1 MDARTVLAFATK
13 ELRDARRN
21 RWFLL
26 HTGALAALSL
36 GISALA
42 VSSQGAFGL
51 AGFGRTT
58 ASLVNL
64 VMLVVPLMGLTLG
77 ALSLAQERERGTLLY
92 VLAQPVTPAEV
103 FLGKYLGLAL
113 ALLASLAL
121 GFGASGLLI
130 AWRVSGAQVQ
140 GYLGLAGLSFGLALA
155 SLGLGLVI
163 SAVARRASTAVGL
176 AIFAWLALVL
186 LGDLGLMGTAM
197 VLRIDV
203 GALFGLTL
211 LNPLQVFKISAIA
224 GSQGTLEVLGPVGV
238 FAFRTFGAG
247 LLPLLLA
254 VLLAWVVA
262 PLAAGLGLFRW
273 RGAL

>member
-1 MDARTVLAFATK
+1 MDPRTIVAFAAK

-26 HTGALAALSL
+26 YTAALAALSL

-42 VSSQGAFGL
+42 VSAQGAFGL

-77 ALSLAQERERGTLLY
+77 AMSLAGERERGTLLY
-92 VLAQPVTPAEV
+92 VLAQPVTASEV
-103 FLGKYLGLAL
+103 FLGKYLGLGL
-113 ALLASLAL
+113 ALLASLSL
-121 GFGASGLLI
+121 GFGASGLVI
-130 AWRVSGAQVQ
+130 SWRVGGAQVA
-140 GYLGLAGLSFGLALA
+140 GYLGLAGLAFGLALA
-155 SLGLGLVI
+155 SLGLGLLI
-163 SAVARRASTAVGL
+163 SAFARRASTAIGL
-176 AIFAWLALVL
+176 SIFAWLGLVL

-197 VLRIDV
+197 VLRVDV
-203 GALFGLTL
+203 GALFGLAL

-224 GSQGTLEVLGPVGV
+224 GSHGTLEVLGPAGV
-238 FAFRTFGAG
+238 FAFRTFGAA
-247 LLPLLLA
+247 LLPMLVA
-254 VLLAWVVA
+254 VLVAWVLV
-262 PLAAGLGLFRW
+262 PLGAGLGVFRW

>member
-1 MDARTVLAFATK
+1 MDLRTVVAFAAK

-26 HTGALAALSL
+26 YTVALAALSL
-36 GISALA
+36 AISGLA
-42 VSSQGAFGL
+42 VSAQGAFGM

-77 ALSLAQERERGTLLY
+77 AMSLAGERERGTLLY
-92 VLAQPVTPAEV
+92 VLAQPVTAAEV
-103 FLGKYLGLAL
+103 FLGKYLGLSL

-121 GFGASGLLI
+121 GFGVSGLVI
-130 AWRVSGAQVQ
+130 SWRVGGAQVS

-155 SLGLGLVI
+155 SLGVGLVI
-163 SAVARRASTAVGL
+163 SAFSRKASSAVGL

-186 LGDLGLMGTAM
+186 LGDLGLMGTAV
-197 VLRIDV
+197 VLRLDV
-203 GALFGLTL
+203 GTLFGLAL

-224 GSQGTLEVLGPVGV
+224 GSQGTLEVLGPAGV
-238 FAFRTFGAG
+238 FAFRTFGAA
-247 LLPLLLA
+247 LVPMLVA
-254 VLLAWVVA
+254 VLVAWVVA
-262 PLAAGLGLFRW
+262 PLATGLGVFRW